1 MSLLVKICGLNAVE
15 SLDTALAC
23 GADLIGLVFF
33 PRSPRHVS
41 VVAAKE
47 LRQHVRGRAEVV
59 ALTVDAD
66 DALIDAIGAEVRP
79 DWLQL
84 HGQESC
90 ERLAALRAHWQVRAM
105 KAVGVATVADLAAA
119 SAFGAADRLLL
130 DAKPPQDATRPGGN
144 GASFDWRL
152 IAAAELPSF
161 MLSGGLTPTNVA
173 EAIVE
178 AGGHGSF
185 AGVDVS
191 SGVEAAPGVKDP
203 ALIEAFIRAA
213 RSARPM
219 RKDKVA

>member
-1 MSLLVKICGLNAVE
+1 MNAVE
-15 SLDTALAC
+15 SLDAALAC
-23 GADLIGLVFF
+23 GADMIGLVFF

-41 VVAAKE
+41 VAAAKG

-66 DALIDAIGAEVRP
+66 DALIDAICAEVRP

-84 HGQESC
+84 HGQESGG
-90 ERLAALRAHWQVRAM
+90 RLAALRARCRVRSM
-105 KAVGVATVADLAAA
+105 KALGIAAAADLAAA
-119 SAFGAADRLLL
+119 AAFTAADRLLL

-144 GASFDWRL
+144 GARFDWRL
-152 IAAAELPSF
+152 IAAAELPPF
-161 MLSGGLTPTNVA
+161 MLSGGLTAANVA
-173 EAIVE
+173 EAIAEV
-178 AGGHGSF
+178 GGHGSF
-185 AGVDVS
+185 VGVDVS

-203 ALIEAFIRAA
+203 VLIEAFIRAA